1 MDLEI
6 VINYEH
12 NQQVVDDLCESFD
25 ELEEQNEKYHLYMN
39 RGSRREMLDR
49 YQVSNNH
56 YAIFDGHGSSHVA
69 DYLQQNL
76 LQRLQNGMSDEEYK
90 KGMCLAMSITIQANT
105 CNLGLLLYY
114 CLFKIKL
121 LQQQTQEIPRLLYS
135 ERISFEQLNSIH
147 IPQSKEEQQRI
158 HKQGGYD
165 YQSYLCRLITKR
177 QNICRVSGSLTVT
190 RSFGDFY
197 LKKYIISEPEIFR
210 YQISEGDRFIV
221 MASDGFW
228 DELSEQ
234 EVLQIIQKLD
244 QNKNLAKQLYQA
256 ISSDY
261 IRDNVTIMVF
271 PL

>member
-6 VINYEH
+6 VINYEQ
-12 NQQVVDDLCESFD
+12 NQSAVNDLCELFD
-25 ELEEQNEKYHLYMN
+25 EFEEQNEKYHLYMN

-49 YQVSNNH
+49 YQVQNNH
-56 YAIFDGHGSSHVA
+56 YAIFDGHGSSHVV

-76 LQRLQNGMSDEEYK
+76 LQRLQNEMSDEEYK
-90 KGMCLAMSITIQANT
+90 KVFSDIDNNLSQYMQSGSVAILLSIQNKTVTIT
-105 CNLGLLLYY
+105 NLGDSKAIV
-114 CLFKIKL
+114 FR
-121 LQQQTQEIPRLLYS
+121 EN
-135 ERISFEQLNSIH
+135 SFEQLNSIH
-147 IPQSKEEQQRI
+147 IPQSKEENQRI
-158 HKQGGYD
+158 LKQGG
-165 YQSYLCRLITKR
+165 LITKR

-197 LKKYIISEPEIFR
+197 LKKYIISEPEIFK
-210 YQISEGDRFIV
+210 YQIQEGDKFIV

-228 DELSEQ
+228 NELSEQ

>member
-6 VINYEH
+6 VINYEE
-12 NQQVVDDLCESFD
+12 NQQIVNDLCEQFD

-49 YQVSNNH
+49 YQVMNNH
-56 YAIFDGHGSSHVA
+56 YAIFDGHRSSHVV

-76 LQRLQNGMSDEEYK
+76 LQRLQNQMSDEEYK
-90 KGMCLAMSITIQANT
+90 KVFREIDNNLTQYMESGSVAILLSILNKTVTIT
-105 CNLGLLLYY
+105 NLGDSKAIV
-114 CLFKIKL
+114 FR
-121 LQQQTQEIPRLLYS
+121 EN
-135 ERISFEQLNSIH
+135 SFEQLHSIH
-147 IPQSKEEQQRI
+147 IPQSKEEYQRI
-158 HKQGGYD
+158 IKQGG
-165 YQSYLCRLITKR
+165 LITKR

-190 RSFGDFY
+190 RSFGDFH

-210 YQISEGDRFIV
+210 YQITENDKFIV